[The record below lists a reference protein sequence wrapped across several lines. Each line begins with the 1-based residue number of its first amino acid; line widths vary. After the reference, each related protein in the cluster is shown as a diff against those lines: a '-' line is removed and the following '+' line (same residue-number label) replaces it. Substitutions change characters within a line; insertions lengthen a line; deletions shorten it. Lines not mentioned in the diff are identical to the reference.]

1 MDRIGVIGASYRTTN
16 TEALARAAL
25 PSSFSTDVL
34 ATMARLT
41 GLDEVVYLG
50 TCNRVEFYF
59 RTGGP
64 NRTRDIL
71 FHLRRSLVDVSEGQA
86 ELPADDDLMILRGQ
100 DAVRHLF
107 RVTASLDSMMVGEA
121 QIAGQVKVA
130 HEQAHEARVLGGLLD
145 QAFHEAFHLAKRV
158 RTETELARR
167 PVSLVTLVE
176 RTLAEHLAGTSTP
189 VLILGAGEM
198 GQEAA
203 QLVRRADSERRVLV
217 ANRTPARA
225 EELAGP
231 DPLTHALPLDSV
243 LAAPPAVGAVVAA
256 TSSEQLLLAADNV
269 QMIRRQLPDDEKLLL
284 IDLAMPHN
292 IDPGTD
298 HLEGVRYVGI
308 EELRA
313 EAEANRKARLAE
325 IDRCEKL
332 IEHQL
337 AIFHRRLIDR
347 ALSPVAKVLHR
358 SYREIADATVERTLS
373 RELSHLADEDRQ
385 AVAQLSEYLVKRLV
399 QVPLRGLKGV
409 AAGHGIGVLNS
420 FADEFDEDIR

>member
-1 MDRIGVIGASYRTTN
+1 MDRIGVIGASYHTTS

-34 ATMARLT
+34 TTMARLT
-41 GLDEVVYLG
+41 GFDEFVYLG

-64 NRTRDIL
+64 NRTGDIL
-71 FHLRRSLVDVSEGQA
+71 FHLRRSLVDLSEARA
-86 ELPADDDLMILRGQ
+86 ELPPDDDLMILRGR

-130 HEQAHEARVLGGLLD
+130 HEQSHEAGVLGGLLD

-176 RTLAEHLAGTSTP
+176 RTLSEHLAGTSTP

-198 GQEAA
+198 AREAA
-203 QLVRRADSERRVLV
+203 QLVRRADPERRVLI
-217 ANRTPARA
+217 ANRTPTRA

-231 DPLTHALPLDSV
+231 DPLMHALPLDSV

-256 TSSEQLLLAADNV
+256 TSSEELLLQADSV
-269 QMIRRQLPDDEKLLL
+269 GVIRRQLPDDEDLLL

-292 IDPGTD
+292 IDPKAD
-298 HLEGVRYVGI
+298 QLEGVRYVSI
-308 EELRA
+308 EQLRA
-313 EAEANRKARLAE
+313 EAEANRKARLTE

-337 AIFHRRLIDR
+337 GIFQRRLVDR
-347 ALSPVAKVLHR
+347 ALSPVAKILHR
-358 SYREIADATVERTLS
+358 SYREIAESVIERTLS
-373 RELSHLADEDRQ
+373 HELAHLGQDDRR
-385 AVAQLSEYLVKRLV
+385 AVEQLSAYLVKRLV

-409 AAGHGIGVLNS
+409 AAGHGIGVLDS
-420 FADEFDEDIR
+420 FADELDQEEQ